1 MSLPE
6 GRKPIGRDEMAALAR
21 RLADTAICENMPNYI
36 TQDQVVARLRAIVK
50 TRGAQSRLAAEI
62 GISRSYMSDV
72 VKGTR
77 PPTGKILD
85 YLGLTSQTVYFM
97 KGEKR

>member
-1 MSLPE
+1 MN
-6 GRKPIGRDEMAALAR
+6 
-21 RLADTAICENMPNYI
+21 TF

-50 TRGAQSRLAAEI
+50 TRGTQSRLADEI
-62 GISRSYMSDV
+62 GVSRSFLNEV

-85 YLGLTSQTVYFM
+85 FLGIQSQTIYIH
-97 KGEKR
+97 KGENS